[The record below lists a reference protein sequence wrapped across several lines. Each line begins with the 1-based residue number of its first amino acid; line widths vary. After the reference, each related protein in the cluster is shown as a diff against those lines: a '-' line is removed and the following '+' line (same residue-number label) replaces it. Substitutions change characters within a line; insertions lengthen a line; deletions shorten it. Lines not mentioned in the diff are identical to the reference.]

1 MSTDRSNES
10 AEEEHPLAVNLVVWS
25 GLGFTVLTV
34 IVYVILRQMLIQL
47 PEDRAEFEAVRAN
60 APALTRLIFVGASG
74 AMCNVVA
81 LVLNLIAYIAS
92 SGARA
97 MALTG
102 SIISG
107 VMLLGLFTIV
117 LAALLVG

>member
-10 AEEEHPLAVNLVVWS
+10 SEEEHPLAVNLVVWS

-34 IVYVILRQMLIQL
+34 VVYVILRQMLVQL

-81 LVLNLIAYIAS
+81 LVLNLI
-92 SGARA
+92 G
-97 MALTG
+97 
-102 SIISG
+102 
-107 VMLLGLFTIV
+107 
-117 LAALLVG
+117 